1 MAARAG
7 PVGCGGLPGS
17 GGYGGRG
24 GAVVAGPD
32 AGRPALHPGEGPGPV
47 RRGPGGAGAVRP
59 RHRPGQRALLE
70 RVLDRPED
78 NNRETLRQFLAETG
92 HI

>member
-7 PVGCGGLPGS
+7 PVGS
-17 GGYGGRG
+17 
-24 GAVVAGPD
+24 
-32 AGRPALHPGEGPGPV
+32 GPGI
-47 RRGPGGAGAVRP
+47 GLA
-59 RHRPGQRALLE
+59 QRALLE